1 MDIMEFAFV
10 YTICGIL
17 PNISILYFLRS
28 FLSSSNRYVSIS
40 FILFFPYLYLYVF
53 TVRIIL
59 LVNLL
64 YSITFA
70 KIISIYTVYSIII
83 MMNNTKQNT
92 ANPEDI
98 TLQ

>member
-1 MDIMEFAFV
+1 MKEFEEGQPETPGA
-10 YTICGIL
+10 
-17 PNISILYFLRS
+17 
-28 FLSSSNRYVSIS
+28 LSMIFIYYS
-40 FILFFPYLYLYVF
+40 FI
-53 TVRIIL
+53 

-92 ANPEDI
+92 TNPEDI